1 MGKMDNPV
9 IQMGKTI
16 NNRKMRELREAAEQD
31 ERVKRANWMRAR
43 RADARSRGYRGPLT
57 REEASQRA
65 LRALQD

>member
-1 MGKMDNPV
+1 MDNPV
-9 IQMGKTI
+9 LNMAKVI
-16 NNRKMRELREAAEQD
+16 NNRKMREMREAAEQD
-31 ERVKRANWMRAR
+31 IRVRRANWMRAR